1 MLVRSSSDYIKHAY
15 RSAISFLG
23 DTIPNPAVGA
33 VLVKDGVVI
42 GRGAHRG
49 AGLPH
54 AEIEAIN
61 SVQDKASIKGST
73 LYVTLEPCNHT
84 GKTPPC
90 TQAILKHGIVK
101 VVYSQKDINP
111 NVSGNGHEFL
121 AQNGVDVEHCEVP
134 ITRRLVDGFFST
146 VTRKKPWVVLKRA
159 FRHLGEDSWTMI
171 PENTGMSGS
180 KRTFTRKDSLIRA
193 HLERK
198 WADAIVTTR
207 ATVEIDRPLLNVR
220 EVPQNVVKTKQIF
233 IISRQKDYT
242 PPKDWLENQYSIGNQ
257 VTLFQSFEESLNFLY
272 NSGGQRVLIEAGPTF
287 SEFIENNKLCDEKL
301 FIYSDAQKDVIEEE
315 RV

>member
-1 MLVRSSSDYIKHAY
+1 MLVRSSADYIKHAY
-15 RSAISFLG
+15 RSAIPFLG

-33 VLVKDGVVI
+33 VLVKGGVVI

-61 SVQDKASIKGST
+61 SVENKSLLKDST

-90 TQAILKHGIVK
+90 TKAILENGIIK

-111 NVSGNGHEFL
+111 QVTGKGHEFL
-121 AQNGVDVEHCEVP
+121 VQNGIEVEHCEVP
-134 ITRRLVDGFFST
+134 LTRRLVDGFFST
-146 VTRKKPWVVLKRA
+146 VTRKKPWVVLKCA

-171 PENTGMSGS
+171 PENAGFNRS
-180 KRTFTRKDSLIRA
+180 KRTFTRKDSLVRA

-198 WADAIVTTR
+198 WADAIVTTP
-207 ATVEIDRPLLNVR
+207 ATVEIDRPRLNVR
-220 EVPQNVVKTKQIF
+220 EVPQNSVKTKQVF
-233 IISRQKDYT
+233 IISRKKGYT
-242 PPKDWLENQYSIGNQ
+242 PPKEWLEEQRSVGNQ
-257 VTLFQSFEESLNFLY
+257 VTVFQSFEESLNFLY

-287 SEFIENNKLCDEKL
+287 SEFIEKNKLCDEKL